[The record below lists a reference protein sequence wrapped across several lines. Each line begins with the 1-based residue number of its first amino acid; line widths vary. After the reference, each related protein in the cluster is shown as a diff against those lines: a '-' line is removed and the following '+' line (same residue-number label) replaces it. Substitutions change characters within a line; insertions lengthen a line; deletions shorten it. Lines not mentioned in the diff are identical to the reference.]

1 MPDLVQYHIARLK
14 DKNPRVRAA
23 AAHELGLLGD
33 TAALGVLEDLFRS
46 DPDPEVRRAAQEA
59 GRAIFMRQRQQPG
72 SRRP

>member
-33 TAALGVLEDLFRS
+33 AAALSALEELFQTDR
-46 DPDPEVRRAAQEA
+46 DPEVKRAAQEA
-59 GRAIFMRQRQQPG
+59 GRAIFKRIRLQQG
-72 SRRP
+72 K

>member
-33 TAALGVLEDLFRS
+33 AAALSALEELFRT
-46 DPDPEVRRAAQEA
+46 DPDPEVRRIAQEA
-59 GRAIFMRQRQQPG
+59 GRAIFGKRQSRQ
-72 SRRP
+72 SE